1 MKQRIIKAK
10 GAAIME
16 KVKNGILKIIQVW
29 RVMPKAQFMLML
41 WWIFLLILIIALPS
55 GFGAIVAIIYFPYV
69 LLKRIIKY
77 VDKKR

>member
-1 MKQRIIKAK
+1 
-10 GAAIME
+10 
-16 KVKNGILKIIQVW
+16 
-29 RVMPKAQFMLML
+29 MPKAQFMLML